1 MTSGKIGPG
10 GPCSANPKP
19 PARALPAMA
28 PGTTPLQ
35 ARPGPRPFPSLA
47 APTLNPY
54 FLSEFGPT
62 EGVLRPP
69 ARKPRAGEGSKD
81 WPAAGSAPAGEGRGA
96 PPQRAAP
103 AGEGRPSFGAFV
115 PGRGGGAFNP
125 SAEGPCRG
133 RGFGAA
139 PSPGARRP
147 RWPLPPG
154 DQSRILPCTP
164 SQRRHAPC
172 TPLLEASAPPRHPP
186 LPCTLFPASPAK
198 GPSGTRSSRRS
209 VRMGRRR
216 GS

>member
-81 WPAAGSAPAGEGRGA
+81 GPAAGSAPAGEG
-96 PPQRAAP
+96 
-103 AGEGRPSFGAFV
+103 EGRPAPESRAG
-115 PGRGGGAFNP
+115 GGGAPEFRCLCP
-125 SAEGPCRG
+125 REGG
-133 RGFGAA
+133 RG
-139 PSPGARRP
+139 
-147 RWPLPPG
+147 
-154 DQSRILPCTP
+154 
-164 SQRRHAPC
+164 
-172 TPLLEASAPPRHPP
+172 
-186 LPCTLFPASPAK
+186 
-198 GPSGTRSSRRS
+198 
-209 VRMGRRR
+209 V
-216 GS
+216 